1 MSLLFSD
8 TTPHCAQK
16 QQRDKI
22 KTHPGKHALHL
33 KYSHPFR
40 IPMFEQIRP
49 YIPLLI
55 PLIILQLVLMI
66 AALLDL
72 ARRERT
78 RGPKWV
84 WALVILFVNIIG
96 PIIYFVAGRQ
106 DE

>member
-1 MSLLFSD
+1 
-8 TTPHCAQK
+8 
-16 QQRDKI
+16 
-22 KTHPGKHALHL
+22 
-33 KYSHPFR
+33 
-40 IPMFEQIRP
+40 MFEQIRP